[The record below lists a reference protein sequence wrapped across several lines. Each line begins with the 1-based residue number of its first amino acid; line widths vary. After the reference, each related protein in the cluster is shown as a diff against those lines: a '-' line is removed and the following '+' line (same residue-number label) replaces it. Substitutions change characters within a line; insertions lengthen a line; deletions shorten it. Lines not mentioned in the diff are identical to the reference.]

1 MATILAH
8 IRVHPGAEARFEA
21 IASRLYR
28 ATHEHESGVHTY
40 QYWRGRE
47 PGSYYTLLAFADHRS
62 FVTHQTSAHH
72 EDATPELG
80 EVIAELRLEW
90 VDPVPG
96 ASPWPPTAHQVPP
109 PDASPETVAATERFA
124 ARVADWWGQVSPDAS
139 G

>member
-21 IASRLYR
+21 VARRLYD
-28 ATHEHESGVHTY
+28 ATHADETGVHAY

-47 PGSYYTLLAFADHRS
+47 PGAYYALLAFADHRH
-62 FVTHQTSAHH
+62 FIVHQTSAHH
-72 EDATPELG
+72 DEATPELG
-80 EVIAELRLEW
+80 EVIAEMRLEW

-96 ASPWPPTAHQVPP
+96 ASPWPPTAHQPP
-109 PDASPETVAATERFA
+109 ADDADDEVRRATEVFA
-124 ARVADWWGQVSPDAS
+124 ARVADWWRLS